1 MKANRLVVTL
11 GLNHFADMLVLL
23 RVKGDCKRLNQV
35 KV

>member
-11 GLNHFADMLVLL
+11 GLNHFPGMLVLL
-23 RVKGDCKRLNQV
+23 RVKGDRERSNQV